1 MLQYYYLIRRYQIN
15 NLARWCQFF
24 GVWGVGRILQNQNS
38 YVIILHNFIRYRSV
52 QLDLMSMT
60 VWPCVQLP
68 LKKHQRKTLLILH
81 RKISRFL
88 TFLPQNYCEFY
99 GNRNI
104 NETKFNETKFKY
116 LHRQSNIVEAVT
128 GKPCKLPQ
136 NHQTQSK
143 WRIFDRWID
152 LEWSQVLKLSGS
164 RFYFQKTGFW
174 PENRPFFH
182 VFWTF
187 SGVPSVGIL
196 RKLSQI
202 LNKMCRTN

>member
-1 MLQYYYLIRRYQIN
+1 MLQYYYLTRRYQIN

-38 YVIILHNFIRYRSV
+38 YVIILHNFIRYRWSV

-60 VWPCVQLP
+60 VWPCVRLP

-104 NETKFNETKFKY
+104 SGPWQTA
-116 LHRQSNIVEAVT
+116 VEGLIHWERSGGELQWERRGGDRG
-128 GKPCKLPQ
+128 GK
-136 NHQTQSK
+136 
-143 WRIFDRWID
+143 
-152 LEWSQVLKLSGS
+152 S
-164 RFYFQKTGFW
+164 RFCCGVTSAFQPPLF
-174 PENRPFFH
+174 N
-182 VFWTF
+182 
-187 SGVPSVGIL
+187 L
-196 RKLSQI
+196 RSLISAP
-202 LNKMCRTN
+202 